1 MGNLAVR
8 NWGIYFLNVP
18 EDRKRSLLTIY
29 VRISQG
35 NKISGM
41 ELDELLAWDRAGIRV
56 RRRSSVR
63 MQITT
68 W

>member
-1 MGNLAVR
+1 MMGNLAVR

-41 ELDELLAWDRAGIRV
+41 ELDELLA
-56 RRRSSVR
+56 
-63 MQITT
+63 
-68 W
+68 